1 MSKITFFKQLLIF
14 NISMLF
20 STFLF
25 AQEGFF
31 KLSGVVL
38 DKTGEPLP
46 DVNIKFKNNIVG
58 TVTEKDGTFQL
69 NLASPNTLLIFTSI
83 GYQTQE
89 VDPDGKKFL
98 SVILEDE
105 FTQLQD
111 AVVVGYGTQ
120 KKSVVTG
127 AISSVK
133 NKDFRDQPVV
143 NIAQSIQSKVSGVNV
158 TTPSGT
164 PGAGLLVNIR
174 GSFNP
179 LYVIDGVPIVSES
192 NTALSNSYDLA
203 GNSTG
208 QTQNISSLADIN
220 PNDVE
225 SVEILKD
232 ASAAAIYGVRGANG
246 VVLITTKRGT
256 SDKTEFGV
264 NTYTGIQD
272 VIRRPQYLSSSEMV
286 ELIEDAR
293 QQDLKLYQQ
302 DPNVFGADF
311 NPEILTKPLPASWK
325 TGQNT
330 VWLDEVF
337 RRAPINNVEVYARGG
352 NTRTRFHI
360 SGNYFNQVGTVLNS
374 SYKRYTGRINLD
386 HRVGEH
392 LTIGNTLNLTRSLNE
407 RVANDDTY
415 SGILTNANGADP
427 LMPPYDK
434 DGNYSEFTDYHT
446 NWLSDNPMKSALE
459 IEMNTIS
466 NRVLGSVFAEYRF
479 NNALK
484 FKTTWSLDYTDMN
497 DTQFFDPSTTD
508 AETTF
513 GRAFYASY
521 NNVTFLGENYF
532 TYKKSILEDH
542 NLEIIAGTSIQKSSS
557 KNSQV
562 SGENFPVGY
571 TLENLTNAAVI
582 TRARTTGTEWGI
594 LSYIGRVNYDFKNR
608 IIAGASFRVD
618 GSSRFNKENRFAAFP
633 SLSLGYRLIRTSD
646 IDPNNNP
653 LLSDLK
659 FRVSYGKTGD
669 QELGNN
675 YPNRN
680 QWGAAPYLGQQGLAQ
695 VVLADPTLG
704 WQENTIINAGID
716 FEFLKGRYGGSVEVF
731 NSSKSKLLNN
741 AIIAG
746 TTGFQTVAQNIGI
759 INNKGF
765 EMQLFGTPIN
775 TGKFRWTIQ
784 ANATILK
791 NTLEKTAQDGELV
804 YAYSDISPLHILKE
818 GESIGTFY
826 GLKWT
831 GVDPATGTM
840 TYEDVNKDGLID
852 LENDGQ
858 VLGKA
863 LPTFFG
869 GLNFTFNYLK
879 FDLNI
884 ANQFSMGNKV
894 FNYNRFYYNSLGWA
908 NEGWNDKGELLSA
921 YSNSTVAARNRWRN
935 PGDITDVPRA
945 SLVNRSIDYDNSS
958 YFLESAAFWRIRT
971 INLGYTVRPAN
982 TKRFSSARFY
992 VQLQNPFIFTNYSW
1006 FDPEIS
1012 STGGGVGQEKTAG
1025 VDLAT
1030 YPHARTSSIG
1040 VNVIF

>member
-1 MSKITFFKQLLIF
+1 MSKFTLYQRLCLASLLL
-14 NISMLF
+14 LF
-20 STFLF
+20 TTYLS

-31 KLSGVVL
+31 KLSGIVL

-46 DVNIKFKNNIVG
+46 EVNIKFKNNIVA
-58 TVTEKDGTFQL
+58 TTSQKDGTFQL
-69 NLASPNTLLIFTSI
+69 NLASANTLLIFSSI

-98 SVILEDE
+98 TVVMEDE

-179 LYVIDGVPIVSES
+179 LYVIDGVPIISES
-192 NTALSNSYDLA
+192 NTALSNSYDLS
-203 GNSTG
+203 GNNLG

-232 ASAAAIYGVRGANG
+232 ASAAAIYGVRAANG
-246 VVLITTKRGT
+246 VVLITTKRGST
-256 SDKTEFGV
+256 DKTEFGV
-264 NTYTGIQD
+264 NMYTGIQD
-272 VIRRPQYLSSSEMV
+272 VIRKPQFLSSSEMV
-286 ELIEDAR
+286 SLIEDAR
-293 QQDLKLYQQ
+293 QQDLRLYQQ
-302 DPNVFGADF
+302 DSTVFGADF
-311 NPEILTKPLPASWK
+311 NPEILTKKLPDHWK
-325 TGQNT
+325 TSQNT
-330 VWLDEVF
+330 VWLDEIF
-337 RRAPINNVEVYARGG
+337 RRAPVNNVEVYARGG

-360 SGNYFNQVGTVLNS
+360 SGNYFNQIGTMVNS

-407 RVANDDTY
+407 RVSNDDSY

-427 LMPPYDK
+427 LMPVYDEN
-434 DGNYSEFTDYHT
+434 GNYSVFTDYHT

-466 NRVLGSVFAEYRF
+466 NRVLGSLFADYRF
-479 NNALK
+479 NSAFK
-484 FKTTWSLDYTDMN
+484 FKSSWSLDYTNME
-497 DTQFFDPSTTD
+497 DTQFFDPTTTD

-513 GRAFYASY
+513 GRAFNATF
-521 NNVTFLGENYF
+521 NNITFLGENFF
-532 TYKKSILEDH
+532 TYKKNILEDH
-542 NLEIIAGTSIQKSSS
+542 NLEIIAGTSVQKSSA
-557 KNSQV
+557 KTSQMA
-562 SGENFPVGY
+562 GENFPVGFS
-571 TLENLTNAAVI
+571 LENLTNAAVI
-582 TRARTTGTEWGI
+582 TRARTSATEWGI
-594 LSYIGRVNYDFKNR
+594 LSYIARVNYDFKNR
-608 IIAGASFRVD
+608 IILAASYRVD
-618 GSSRFNKENRFAAFP
+618 GSSRFSKQNRYASFP
-633 SLSLGYRLIRTSD
+633 SLSMGYRIVRTSD
-646 IDPNNNP
+646 IDPNKNP

-659 FRVSYGKTGD
+659 FRASIGKTGD
-669 QELGNN
+669 QELGSN

-680 QWGAAPYLGQQGLAQ
+680 QWGAAPYLGQQGLSPS
-695 VVLADPTLG
+695 VLADPTLG
-704 WQENTIINAGID
+704 WQENTIINAGVD
-716 FEFLKGRYGGSVEVF
+716 FELLKGRYGGSVEIF
-731 NSSKSKLLNN
+731 NSRKTKLLSN

-746 TTGFQTVAQNIGI
+746 TTGFQTVARNIGI
-759 INNKGF
+759 IQNRGL
-765 EMQLFGTPIN
+765 EMQLFATPIN

-784 ANATILK
+784 GNATLLK
-791 NTLEKTAQDGELV
+791 NTIEKTAEDGELV
-804 YAYSDISPLHILKE
+804 YAYADLSPLHILKE
-818 GESIGTFY
+818 GQSLGTFY
-826 GLKWT
+826 GIKWL
-831 GVDPATGTM
+831 GVDPQTGNM
-840 TYEDVNKDGLID
+840 VYEDVNKDGAID

-858 VLGKA
+858 ILGKA
-863 LPTFFG
+863 MPTIFG
-869 GLNFTFNYLK
+869 GLNFSFHLNR

-884 ANQFSMGNKV
+884 ASQFSAGNKV
-894 FNYNRFYYNSLGWA
+894 FNYNRFYYNTLGWA
-908 NEGWNDKGELLSA
+908 NEGWDEEGNLVQIFA
-921 YSNSTVAARNRWRN
+921 NSITDANKRWKN
-935 PGDITDVPRA
+935 PGDVTDVPRA
-945 SLVNRSIDYDNSS
+945 SLINRSVDIDNSS
-958 YFLESAAFWRIRT
+958 YFLEDASFWRIRT
-971 INLGYTVRPAN
+971 INLGYTIRPAN
-982 TKRFSSARFY
+982 TKTFSSARLF
-992 VQLQNPFIFTNYSW
+992 VQVQNPFVFTKYSW

-1030 YPHARTSSIG
+1030 YPHARTTTVG

>member
-1 MSKITFFKQLLIF
+1 MFKITFFKQLLVF
-14 NISMLF
+14 SISLLF
-20 STFLF
+20 STFLI

-69 NLASPNTLLIFTSI
+69 NLASPNTLLIFSSI

-105 FTQLQD
+105 FTQLDD

-179 LYVIDGVPIVSES
+179 LYVIDGVPIISES
-192 NTALSNSYDLA
+192 NTALSNSYDLS

-264 NTYTGIQD
+264 NMYTGVQD
-272 VIRRPQYLSSSEMV
+272 VIRRPQYLTSSEMV
-286 ELIEDAR
+286 ELVEDAR
-293 QQDLKLYQQ
+293 QQDLKLYQE
-302 DPNVFGADF
+302 DPKVFGDDF
-311 NPEILTKPLPASWK
+311 NPEILTKPLPDHWK

-392 LTIGNTLNLTRSLNE
+392 LTIGNTLNLTRSMNE

-415 SGILTNANGADP
+415 SGILTNANSADP
-427 LMPPYDK
+427 LMPPYDEN
-434 DGNYSEFTDYHT
+434 GNYSEFTDYHT

-466 NRVLGSVFAEYRF
+466 NRVLGSIFAEYRF
-479 NNALK
+479 NSALK
-484 FKTTWSLDYTDMN
+484 FKTTWSLDYTDMG

-513 GRAFYASY
+513 GRAFYANY
-521 NNVTFLGENYF
+521 NNVTYLGENYF
-532 TYKKSILEDH
+532 SYKKSILEDH
-542 NLEIIAGTSIQKSSS
+542 NLEIIAGTSIQKSSAKS
-557 KNSQV
+557 SQIT
-562 SGENFPVGY
+562 GENFPVGY
-571 TLENLTNAAVI
+571 PLENLTNAAII
-582 TRARTTGTEWGI
+582 TKARTTGTEWGL

-608 IIAGASFRVD
+608 VIAAASFRVD
-618 GSSRFNKENRFAAFP
+618 GSSRFSKENRYAAFP

-646 IDPNNNP
+646 IDPNKNP

-659 FRVSYGKTGD
+659 FRASVGKTGD

-680 QWGAAPYLGQQGLAQ
+680 QWGAAPYLGQQGLSPI
-695 VVLADPTLG
+695 VLADPSLS

-731 NSSKSKLLNN
+731 NSNKTKLLNN

-746 TTGFQTVAQNIGI
+746 TTGFQTVAQNIGEI
-759 INNKGF
+759 ENKGF
-765 EMQLFGTPIN
+765 EMQLYGTPIN
-775 TGKFRWTIQ
+775 TGKFRWSIQ
-784 ANATILK
+784 TNATILK
-791 NTLEKTAQDGELV
+791 NTLKKTAQDGELV

-831 GVDPATGTM
+831 GVDQATGNM
-840 TYEDVNKDGLID
+840 TYEDVNNDGLID

-858 VLGKA
+858 ALGKA

-894 FNYNRFYYNSLGWA
+894 FNYNRYYYNSLGWA
-908 NEGWNDKGELLSA
+908 NEGWAEDGELLQI
-921 YSNSTVAARNRWRN
+921 YGNSTVEAKNRWRK
-935 PGDITDVPRA
+935 PGDITDVPKA

-958 YFLESAAFWRIRT
+958 YFLENAAFWRIRT

-982 TKRFSSARFY
+982 TKKFSSARFY
-992 VQLQNPFIFTNYSW
+992 LQLQNPFIFTSYSW